1 MDRTEALTKLT
12 AFAKSW
18 AEELRSKANKDH
30 LDDYDLQATERI
42 AAELDEAAKIV
53 ESEPHGQTVG
63 PAMEVVCLE
72 VDEARCD
79 ILDRA
84 LTGFTKALQ
93 TGRDMGVISHDTF
106 CKEADAV
113 RVVHYLVY
121 DCQSKLAAKIE

>member
-18 AEELRSKANKDH
+18 AEELRSKANNDH

-53 ESEPHGQTVG
+53 ESEPHGNAVER
-63 PAMEVVCLE
+63 AIEMVCFE

-84 LTGFTKALQ
+84 LTGFAKALQ
-93 TGRDMGVISHDTF
+93 TGRDMGVISHETF
-106 CKEADAV
+106 CNEADAV
-113 RVVHYLVY
+113 RRVHYLIY
-121 DCQSKLAAKIE
+121 DSQAKLAAKIG